1 MSDELDTLTQF
12 IERLER
18 KEKILENQLAN
29 IRITLATVR
38 EERHGL
44 PYGQHSEQVRNSE
57 MSGANVSVS
66 KQLREF
72 LPIFLQKERPKK
84 FLKKEIYEAVKIQ
97 GIGPNHKALDAI
109 TNKVVTNLVKK
120 GSVIKV
126 KEKKKTYYYASPDL
140 SS

>member
-1 MSDELDTLTQF
+1 VSNELDTLTQF

-18 KEKILENQLAN
+18 KEKILEKQLAN

-38 EERHGL
+38 EERPSL
-44 PYGQHSEQVRNSE
+44 PSGQHSVEASKAE
-57 MSGANVSVS
+57 MNGTNISVS

-72 LPIFLQKERPKK
+72 LPIFLTKERPKK
-84 FLKKEIYEAVKIQ
+84 FLKKEIYEAVKVQ

-109 TNKVVTNLVKK
+109 TNKVVTSLVKK

-126 KEKKKTYYYASPDL
+126 KENKRTYYYASPEL
-140 SS
+140 SN

>member
-1 MSDELDTLTQF
+1 MSSELDTLTQL

-38 EERHGL
+38 EEKHSL
-44 PYGQHSEQVRNSE
+44 PCGQPAEQVSNSR
-57 MSGANVSVS
+57 MSRANVSVS

-72 LPIFLQKERPKK
+72 LPIFLQKEKPKK

-126 KEKKKTYYYASPDL
+126 KENKRTYYYASPGL